1 MTELPDAWRPIA
13 LPHTE
18 VTATGMSFLGRPVEP
33 PVADPDLLARCDG
46 SRALR
51 EFSSAEQDLLRHG
64 HRAGLLV
71 LAPPPRP
78 RAGEAPVVVSPHPDD
93 AVLALGGLLAAR
105 GGRVLDVFSVETWTS
120 RPYYAARPELTTRL
134 LVAEELV
141 ACRVLAAEPEL
152 LGFLDAADRPERA
165 AGFLAPDPVAG
176 HTGEPELFAA
186 LTARL
191 AKELAGCA
199 EVYLPLAVGGH
210 VDHLACREAVL
221 ALAAR
226 GALRNSRLHFYE
238 DQPYSLFTSAG
249 ELSAALA
256 PRLRAAGLDRLQSR
270 LLPMDAIA
278 GQAKQEAL
286 KAYRIQ
292 VRAGIRRR
300 VARYGRALGGPGAA
314 AERVWS

>member
-18 VTATGMSFLGRPVEP
+18 VTATGIRFLGRPVEP
-33 PVADPDLLARCDG
+33 PPAGPDLLARCDG
-46 SRALR
+46 TRALR
-51 EFSSAEQDLLRHG
+51 DFPPAERDRLRQS

-78 RAGEAPVVVSPHPDD
+78 RAGAAPVVVSPHPDD

-120 RPYYAARPELTTRL
+120 IPYYAARPELTTRL
-134 LVAEELV
+134 LAAEELV
-141 ACRVLAAEPEL
+141 ACRVLGADPEL
-152 LGFLDAADRPERA
+152 LGFLDAADRPEHA
-165 AGFLAPDPVAG
+165 AGFLAPDPAAG

-191 AKELAGCA
+191 AKELTGCA

-210 VDHLACREAVL
+210 VDHLLCREAVL

-226 GALRNSRLHFYE
+226 GALPGSRLVFYE
-238 DQPYSLFTSAG
+238 DQPYSLFTSAE

-256 PRLRAAGLDRLQSR
+256 PRLRAAGLDRLRPR
-270 LLPMDAIA
+270 LLPMDATA

-300 VARYGRALGGPGAA
+300 VARYERALAGPDVA